1 MGSLLNI
8 GKSGLLAAQVG
19 LSTTGNNI
27 TNASVAGYN
36 RQQAV
41 QADSPSQNLGYG
53 FVGSG
58 TNVAQIKRYYD
69 DFLNT
74 RLLNAQSTQAQNNT
88 YSTQISQVDDVLSD
102 TTAGLSPAL
111 QDFFNG
117 VQSADADP
125 SSVASRQALLSTA
138 NSLASRFQEMSGRLQ
153 ELSTGVN
160 TQVVSTVN
168 QINAYTNQIAQLNN
182 QIASAFTDPLNPPND
197 LLDQRDQVINQ
208 LNQLVKVNTQ
218 PSDNHMLTVS
228 LPSGQAL
235 VLGNTPLALTTTTSP
250 TDVSQVLVGFQNKNG
265 VVNALPDS
273 TLTGGA
279 LGGLLQFRDG
289 ALQQAQNGLGQI
301 AAGVASAFNA
311 QHALG
316 QDLYGQPGGAF
327 FGPINA
333 YVGTNTHNLASSTAA
348 VSATVVDASGLTGA
362 NYSVDYDGTNFTVKR
377 ADGTGTPVILTYP
390 QTSGPQVVD
399 GVAYTLTG
407 TPATGDNFEVR
418 PTANA
423 ASDISVTLTDVKKI
437 ALATPIVTSA
447 PNTNTGKGAISA
459 GTIDAGYLT
468 PGNAVTGSG
477 VTLTYDK
484 ASNTLSAASG
494 TPPAPLTQAV
504 TVTTAGGVVTTYP
517 AGTPIPYTDGE
528 QLSFG
533 GINVTMTGQPGDQD
547 TFAIKPNSSGVGDSR
562 NGALLAGLQSK
573 NIMAGNSATFQTTYA
588 QLVNLIG
595 NQSSQAQIASTA
607 DDAAVQAATN
617 AQQSVSGV
625 NLDEE
630 AANLL
635 QYQQAYQ
642 ASGKVMQIA
651 SQLFDVLLNLST
663 S

>member
-1 MGSLLNI
+1 MGNLLSI

-41 QADSPSQNLGYG
+41 QADNPSQNQGYG
-53 FVGSG
+53 FIGNG

-69 DFLNT
+69 DFLNSQ
-74 RLLNAQSTQAQNNT
+74 LLTSQSSQAQTNT
-88 YSTQISQVDDVLSD
+88 YSTQIAAVDNLLSD

-111 QDFFNG
+111 QSFFNG

-125 SSVASRQALLSTA
+125 SSVASRQALLSSA
-138 NSLASRFQEMSGRLQ
+138 NSLASRFQGMAAQLNDMA
-153 ELSTGVN
+153 TGVN
-160 TQVVSTVN
+160 TQIVSTVN
-168 QINAYTNQIAQLNN
+168 QINTYAAQIGQLNSQIAN
-182 QIASAFTDPLNPPND
+182 AFTDPLNPPND
-197 LLDQRDQVINQ
+197 LLDQRDQAINE
-208 LNQLVKVNTQ
+208 LNKLIKVTTQ
-218 PSDNHMLTVS
+218 PTSNHMLSVS
-228 LPSGQAL
+228 IGAGQPL
-235 VLGNTPLALTTTTSP
+235 VVGSVPLPLATGNSP
-250 TDVSQVLVGFQNKNG
+250 TDVSQVVVGYQSKSGGINP
-265 VVNALPDS
+265 LPDNI
-273 TLTGGA
+273 LAGGA

-316 QDLYGQPGGAF
+316 QDLNGQPGGAF

-333 YVGTNTHNLASSTAA
+333 YVGTNTHNLASSTAT
-348 VSATVVDASGLTGA
+348 VSATVVDASGLTTSD
-362 NYSVDYDGTNFTVKR
+362 YSVDFDGTNFSVKR
-377 ADGTGTPVILTYP
+377 TDGSAPPVILTFP
-390 QTSGPQVVD
+390 QTTGPQVVD
-399 GVAYTLTG
+399 GVAYTLSG
-407 TPATGDNFEVR
+407 TPATGDNFLVR
-418 PTANA
+418 PTLNA
-423 ASDISVTLTDVKKI
+423 ASDIAVTLTDPTKI
-437 ALATPIVTSA
+437 ALATPIVTTA
-447 PNTNTGKGAISA
+447 PLTNTGKGKISA
-459 GTIDAGYLT
+459 GTIDNNYLT
-468 PGNAVTGSG
+468 PGNTLTGTG

-484 ASNTLSAASG
+484 TSNTFAATAG
-494 TPPAPLTQAV
+494 TPPAPIAQDV
-504 TVTTAGGVVTTYP
+504 TVVGLNGVSTVYP
-517 AGTPIPYTDGE
+517 AGTPIPYTDGDK
-528 QLSFG
+528 LSFG
-533 GINVTMTGQPGDQD
+533 GVNFQITGQPGDKD
-547 TFAIKPNSSGVGDSR
+547 TFGIAPNSAGVGDSR
-562 NGALLAGLQSK
+562 NGALLAGLQGK
-573 NIMAGNSATFQTTYA
+573 NIMAGNKATFQTTYA

-595 NQSSQAQIASTA
+595 NKSSEAQIASKA

-663 S
+663 G